1 MSNLND
7 KSTPNQMR
15 VLMKR
20 MREGTHIVDETNK
33 PEPKKDLDMRDMLKI
48 TRSIHEGVNERVAEP
63 IDKSQLTGE
72 ALLKANYGTLVSD
85 LEFSKLATAYEN
97 FLKIKRINFEPS
109 GVLQTALSSARD
121 LIAEYLQAVR
131 GINVT
136 GEDVQNFFHSML
148 NKSNNITL
156 NEEEAVVNK
165 KTVYDQS
172 MEEEKFRNFFNDL
185 NVSIKLIEL
194 GIYNNFV
201 FWGGTID
208 GVIQFVYKV
217 TPDEATSGVE
227 FNYLE
232 DFSPDN
238 PENDEIVGRVESYFD
253 NFYRFWQDNVLS
265 SNVEVEKE
273 EPIPT
278 MSYEK
283 PDKTDAEPKTTQMNQ
298 EPEEDE
304 LQQAAE

>member
-7 KSTPNQMR
+7 KSSPNQMR

-20 MREGTHIVDETNK
+20 MRKGGTYTVNETNK

-48 TRSIHEGVNERVAEP
+48 TRDIHENVNERVTEP
-63 IDKSQLTGE
+63 IDRSQLKGE
-72 ALLKANYGTLVSD
+72 DLIKAYYGTLVSD
-85 LEFSKLATAYEN
+85 LEFSKLAIAYEN

-121 LIAEYLQAVR
+121 LIAEYLQSVK
-131 GINVT
+131 GLNVS

-148 NKSNNITL
+148 TRSKNVNL
-156 NEEEAVVNK
+156 NEEDVENK
-165 KTVYDQS
+165 KTTYDQS
-172 MEEEKFRNFFNDL
+172 IEEEKFRNFFNDM

-194 GIYNNFV
+194 GVYNNLI

-208 GVIQFVYKV
+208 GIIQFIYKV
-217 TPDEATSGVE
+217 TPDETTSGVE
-227 FNYLE
+227 FNYLD

-238 PENDEIVGRVESYFD
+238 PENDEIVGRIESYFD
-253 NFYRFWQDNVLS
+253 NFYKFWESNVLEP
-265 SNVEVEKE
+265 NTEIENEKS
-273 EPIPT
+273 IPT

-283 PDKTDAEPKTTQMNQ
+283 PEKKSSEE
-298 EPEEDE
+298 EPEQD

>member
-1 MSNLND
+1 MSNIND
-7 KSTPNQMR
+7 KSSPDQMR

-20 MREGTHIVDETNK
+20 MREGGTHTVNETNT
-33 PEPKKDLDMRDMLKI
+33 PEPKKDLDMRAMLKI
-48 TRSIHEGVNERVAEP
+48 TRDINEGVNERSAKP
-63 IDKSQLTGE
+63 MDKSQLQGE
-72 ALLKANYGTLVSD
+72 KLLKASYATLTSD

-97 FLKIKRINFEPS
+97 FLKIKKINFEPS
-109 GVLQTALSSARD
+109 GVLQIALSSARD
-121 LIAEYLQAVR
+121 LIAEYLR
-131 GINVT
+131 GARGLNVS
-136 GEDVQNFFHSML
+136 GEDVQNFFHDML
-148 NKSNNITL
+148 TTSKTISID
-156 NEEEAVVNK
+156 EEVDVENK

-172 MEEEKFRNFFNDL
+172 TEEEKFRNFFNDL

-194 GIYNNFV
+194 GVYNNLI

-208 GVIQFVYKV
+208 GVIQFIYKV

-253 NFYRFWQDNVLS
+253 NFYSFWENNVLS
-265 SNVEVEKE
+265 SEVEPE
-273 EPIPT
+273 EEKPIPT

-283 PDKTDAEPKTTQMNQ
+283 PDKTIEPEKDLSI